1 MDVYFSLGSNLGDR
15 EGNLRKAL
23 SLMEE
28 RLGTKVKR
36 QSSFYVNPSQG
47 VDGQEFINCAALFD
61 TDEECEN
68 ILKICKEIESEMGRK
83 EIIEYDSEGNR
94 IYHDRI
100 IDIDILLYGD
110 RTIEESDLIVP
121 HPRMKERE
129 FVMKPLSEIS
139 SKVF

>member
-1 MDVYFSLGSNLGDR
+1 MGVLNKEANDVL
-15 EGNLRKAL
+15 
-23 SLMEE
+23 
-28 RLGTKVKR
+28 
-36 QSSFYVNPSQG
+36 SSFVLKVTLPATILNS
-47 VDGQEFINCAALFD
+47 ALRD
-61 TDEECEN
+61 M
-68 ILKICKEIESEMGRK
+68 EMGRK

>member
-36 QSSFYVNPSQG
+36 LSSFYVNPSQG
-47 VDGQEFINCAALFD
+47 FDGQEFINCVALFD

-68 ILKICKEIESEMGRK
+68 ILKICKEIESEMGRN
-83 EIIEYDSEGNR
+83 EIIEYDSEGKR

-110 RTIEESDLIVP
+110 RTINQSNLIVP
-121 HPRMKERE
+121 HPRMEERE
-129 FVMKPLSEIS
+129 FVMKPLSEIK

>member
-1 MDVYFSLGSNLGDR
+1 
-15 EGNLRKAL
+15 
-23 SLMEE
+23 MED

-36 QSSFYVNPSQG
+36 LSSFYVNPSQG
-47 VDGQEFINCAALFD
+47 FDGEQLITCAALFD
-61 TDEECEN
+61 IEEDCASV
-68 ILKICKEIESEMGRK
+68 LRICKSIEAEMGRR
-83 EIIEYDSEGNR
+83 ENIEFDSEGNR

-110 RTIEESDLIVP
+110 RTIDEGDLIVP

>member
-15 EGNLRKAL
+15 EDNLRKAL

-36 QSSFYVNPSQG
+36 LSSCDVNPSQG
-47 VDGQEFINCAALFD
+47 FDGQAFINCVALFD
-61 TDEECEN
+61 TDDECEN
-68 ILKICKEIESEMGRK
+68 ILKICKEIESEMGRN
-83 EIIEYDSEGNR
+83 EIIEYDSEGKR

-110 RTIEESDLIVP
+110 RTINQSNLIVP
-121 HPRMKERE
+121 HPRMEERE
-129 FVMKPLSEIS
+129 FVMKPLSEIK

>member
-1 MDVYFSLGSNLGDR
+1 
-15 EGNLRKAL
+15 
-23 SLMEE
+23 
-28 RLGTKVKR
+28 
-36 QSSFYVNPSQG
+36 
-47 VDGQEFINCAALFD
+47 
-61 TDEECEN
+61 
-68 ILKICKEIESEMGRK
+68 MGRK

>member
-36 QSSFYVNPSQG
+36 LSSFYVNPSQG
-47 VDGQEFINCAALFD
+47 FDGEEFINCAALFD
-61 TDEECEN
+61 IEDDCASV
-68 ILKICKEIESEMGRK
+68 LRICKSIEAEMGRR
-83 EIIEYDSEGNR
+83 ENIEFDSEGNR

-110 RTIEESDLIVP
+110 RTINQSNLIVP
-121 HPRMKERE
+121 HPRMEERE
-129 FVMKPLSEIS
+129 FVMKPLSEIK

>member
-1 MDVYFSLGSNLGDR
+1 MEVYFSLGSNLGDR
-15 EGNLRKAL
+15 EENLKKAI
-23 SLMEE
+23 SLMED

-36 QSSFYVNPSQG
+36 LSSFYVHPSQG
-47 VDGQEFINCAALFD
+47 FDGEEFINCAALFD
-61 TDEECEN
+61 IEDDCASV
-68 ILKICKEIESEMGRK
+68 LRICKSIEAEMGRR
-83 EIIEYDSEGNR
+83 ENIEFDSEGNR

-129 FVMKPLSEIS
+129 FVMKPLSEIR

>member
-1 MDVYFSLGSNLGDR
+1 MDVYFSLRSNLGDR

-36 QSSFYVNPSQG
+36 LSSFYVNPSQG
-47 VDGQEFINCAALFD
+47 FDGQEFINCDALFD

-83 EIIEYDSEGNR
+83 EIIEYDSEGKR

-100 IDIDILLYGD
+100 LDIDILLYGD
-110 RTIEESDLIVP
+110 RTINQSNLIVP
-121 HPRMKERE
+121 HPRMEERE
-129 FVMKPLSEIS
+129 FVMKPLSEIK

>member
-28 RLGTKVKR
+28 RLGTKVNR
-36 QSSFYVNPSQG
+36 LSSFYVNPSQG
-47 VDGQEFINCAALFD
+47 FDGQEFINCAALFD
-61 TDEECEN
+61 IDEECEN

-83 EIIEYDSEGNR
+83 EIIEYDSEGKR

-110 RTIEESDLIVP
+110 RRINQSNLIVP
-121 HPRMKERE
+121 HPRMEERE
-129 FVMKPLSEIS
+129 FVMKPLSEIK

>member
-36 QSSFYVNPSQG
+36 LSSFYVNPSQG
-47 VDGQEFINCAALFD
+47 FDGQEFINCAALFV

-68 ILKICKEIESEMGRK
+68 ILKICKEIESEMGRN
-83 EIIEYDSEGNR
+83 EIIEYDSEGKR

-110 RTIEESDLIVP
+110 RTINQSNLIVP
-121 HPRMKERE
+121 HPRMEERE
-129 FVMKPLSEIS
+129 FVMKPLSEIK